1 MTARDVPPSE
11 LVFMASSVR
20 MRVRADVLST
30 CAQHGVEQ

>member
-20 MRVRADVLST
+20 MRVRADVLP
-30 CAQHGVEQ
+30 CAQPSVEQ